1 MEEDGAPM
9 TVAQRIAA
17 LQRQNHGNAPHP
29 PQQQCKSPSQ
39 ISGRIAELQKTVEPA
54 FLSSREKSSSDA
66 KNKSTETEVPSEDAH
81 DTKAKKF
88 KPPPGAVQV
97 MLPFAAGPPSLTRK
111 HKGEKEGSVREDSD

>member
-1 MEEDGAPM
+1 MEDGGAPM

-17 LQRQNHGNAPHP
+17 LQKQSPGNAPHP
-29 PQQQCKSPSQ
+29 PPQQCKSPSQ
-39 ISGRIAELQKTVEPA
+39 VSSRIAELQKTVEPA
-54 FLSSREKSSSDA
+54 FLSGREKSSSDA
-66 KNKSTETEVPSEDAH
+66 KNATSEAEVPREEVH

-111 HKGEKEGSVREDSD
+111 QRGEKEESAPQESE

>member
-1 MEEDGAPM
+1 M

-17 LQRQNHGNAPHP
+17 LQRQSHGNAPRP
-29 PQQQCKSPSQ
+29 PQQCKSPSQ
-39 ISGRIAELQKTVEPA
+39 VSGRIAELQKTVEPA

-66 KNKSTETEVPSEDAH
+66 MNESGETDVLSEDVH

-111 HKGEKEGSVREDSD
+111 QNGEKEESVPKESD

>member
-1 MEEDGAPM
+1 M

-17 LQRQNHGNAPHP
+17 LQRQSHGNAPRP
-29 PQQQCKSPSQ
+29 PQQQCMSPSQ
-39 ISGRIAELQKTVEPA
+39 VSGRIAELQKTVEPA
-54 FLSSREKSSSDA
+54 FLSSREKSLSDA
-66 KNKSTETEVPSEDAH
+66 MTESGETDVPSEDVH

-111 HKGEKEGSVREDSD
+111 QKGEKEESVSKESD